1 MYVYISS
8 TSNNS
13 SRPGWEFWTDLDR
26 DWPGPG
32 LAGTGIGRDVDLT
45 GIATEYLYARG
56 MSVVMPCMEVN
67 CQFATLYGVAAL
79 FMCGY

>member
-32 LAGTGIGRDVDLT
+32 LAGTDLDRDWPGLAGIGRDRDWPGPGL
-45 GIATEYLYARG
+45 AG
-56 MSVVMPCMEVN
+56 MWI
-67 CQFATLYGVAAL
+67 
-79 FMCGY
+79 